1 VGQGLSQVV
10 NLTFTAPDMNRRFS
24 GLWNPAR
31 LPVVLLNPLS
41 QDHAELRLSL
51 VANLAANL
59 RAHVE
64 QREPG
69 LSLFEIGKVFAQA
82 SGGKHEERLHLAGL
96 CYGHKEQRGLRSA
109 AQPWTFLE
117 VKGVLEEVFEALG
130 LDQDVTWLDHPVSSF
145 LHPGKAALMSK
156 NDATFGVLGEIHPD
170 FSHQLNLPRFCLFEL
185 DLDVM
190 VQYARRD
197 FTVRPLPRFPSVER
211 DVALVVEDTF
221 RADEIVHWV
230 RTNGHSLI
238 EDMRIFDEY
247 RGAQVGEG
255 MKSLAYK
262 ISYRSEARTLT
273 DAEVNEIHQRLV
285 ERLVENF
292 AARIRQ

>member
-1 VGQGLSQVV
+1 
-10 NLTFTAPDMNRRFS
+10 
-24 GLWNPAR
+24 
-31 LPVVLLNPLS
+31 
-41 QDHAELRLSL
+41 QDHAEMRLSL
-51 VANLAANL
+51 VSNLVLNL

-64 QREPG
+64 QRVPG
-69 LSLFEIGKVFAQA
+69 ISLFEMGKVFARA
-82 SGGKHEERLHLAGL
+82 LAGKHEERLHLAGL
-96 CYGHKEQRGLRSA
+96 CYGYKERRGLRSA
-109 AQPWTFLE
+109 EQSWTFLD
-117 VKGVLEEVFEALG
+117 VKGVVEEVLEALR
-130 LDQDVTWLDHPVSSF
+130 LDQDVTWLDDQVSSF
-145 LHPGKAALMSK
+145 LHPGKAVFLS
-156 NDATFGVLGEIHPD
+156 TGGSRIGILGEVHPD
-170 FSHQLNLPRFCLFEL
+170 LSHQLNLPCFSLFEL

-211 DVALVVEDTF
+211 DVALVVGDTF

-238 EDMRIFDEY
+238 EDVRIFDEY
-247 RGAQVGEG
+247 RGAQIGEG

-262 ISYRSEARTLT
+262 ISYRSDARTLT

-285 ERLVENF
+285 EQLVENF